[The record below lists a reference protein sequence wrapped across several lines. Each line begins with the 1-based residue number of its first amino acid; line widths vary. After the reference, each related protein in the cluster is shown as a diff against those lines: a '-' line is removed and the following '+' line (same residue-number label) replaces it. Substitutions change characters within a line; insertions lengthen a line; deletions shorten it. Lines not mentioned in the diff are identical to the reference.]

1 MGVLDENDSVAGDEL
16 LMIDKLAPADGEEV
30 EAWRAMVD
38 VAEAPLD
45 AVDVSDREELDR
57 QIGAKV
63 EWREARVGAE
73 AWHREV
79 VAIVGVGGSEDLR
92 ERNDA
97 VVLAVLIVIVVPSL
111 LGVVLERLLL

>member
-30 EAWRAMVD
+30 VAWRAMVD

-45 AVDVSDREELDR
+45 TVDVSDREELDR

-73 AWHREV
+73 AWHKEV
-79 VAIVGVGGSEDLR
+79 VAIVGVGGSEDLH
-92 ERNDA
+92 E
-97 VVLAVLIVIVVPSL
+97 
-111 LGVVLERLLL
+111 